1 MSNEDDAY
9 PQGKAREVASLTLDI
24 TTLSIIVVVEAA
36 LFIRLRFKVD
46 FTGKLTLL
54 MHLVVAAL
62 RVFGNRLEAD

>member
-24 TTLSIIVVVEAA
+24 TALSIIVVVEAA

>member
-24 TTLSIIVVVEAA
+24 TALSILVVVEAA

-62 RVFGNRLEAD
+62 RVFGNRLEAG